1 MGIYNNLRAAIAG
14 FLILLAFSTAS
25 QANANRWMN
34 TSGITSSPIG
44 HVTFCRRHPD
54 ECQFRASDSAPPVL
68 TEKLWAQLIDVNNH
82 FNMSIQPVTD
92 QEYYNVA
99 ELWTYPKSF
108 GDCEDYVLAKRK
120 KLMKRGWPESALL
133 ITVVRDEAGD
143 GHAVLTVRTDRGDV
157 ILDNKDGRIQLWNDT
172 PYRYLKRQSATA
184 SRDWVS
190 IIDKRSLKTRI
201 LASR

>member
-1 MGIYNNLRAAIAG
+1 MGIYNYLRAATAG
-14 FLILLAFSTAS
+14 LLVLLAFTTAS

-34 TSGITSSPIG
+34 IAGITSSPIG
-44 HVTFCRRHPD
+44 HVTFCRRHPS
-54 ECQFRASDSAPPVL
+54 ECKFRASDSAPPVL
-68 TEKLWAQLIDVNNH
+68 TEKLWAQLIEVNNH

-133 ITVVRDEAGD
+133 ITVVRDQAGD

-157 ILDNKDGRIQLWNDT
+157 ILDNKDGRIQLWNET
-172 PYRYLKRQSATA
+172 PYRYLKRQSENA

-190 IIDKRSLKTRI
+190 IVDRRSLKARI